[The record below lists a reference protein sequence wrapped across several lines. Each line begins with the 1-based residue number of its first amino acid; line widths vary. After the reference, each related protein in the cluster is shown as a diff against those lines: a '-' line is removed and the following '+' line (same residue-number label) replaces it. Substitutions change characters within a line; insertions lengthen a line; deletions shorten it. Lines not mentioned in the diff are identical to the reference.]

1 MLGRIAGLLQR
12 NGHVLGVDVG
22 YQNCKVALVR
32 QGREGVRVEKLAS
45 TPVPAGTWKGDRLAD
60 PVALGDALAALL
72 RAEGVT
78 CRKAVA
84 AIPIRAAHLRRF
96 SLPAMP
102 ARDLTAAVRWE
113 MQRFLSVPVE
123 EAALDY
129 LVLRKAAEAGAGS
142 AEILAAAAPAEVTRA
157 YGVALRRAGLRPLA
171 VEVEPLALWRL
182 ARHLHRTTP
191 WSDPLDGGRDQAEVL
206 LDIGAY
212 RSSLLIYSDDDLL
225 LARPIPIGGN
235 AFTEALARARSLTL
249 PEAESLKL
257 GARERLLEETD
268 AAFRELVAELN
279 RTFRHFLQTHARAR
293 LARML
298 LSGGGA
304 AVRGLGAA
312 LSAAL
317 EVPVENLDPT
327 PLVEGDTALA
337 AEDRDRWRLRQFSV
351 ALGLALRPAARPLP
365 RPGAER
371 GFIDLSAPRLRSAED
386 RRQRLRTGALTA
398 LVALDLVALGA
409 LAVGTAGGV
418 GARARLAALRATGIH
433 PETVFASQASMESAL
448 REDDARLQLL
458 APLRRR
464 PDPPRLTALVAGLVP
479 PGVAVSQLSAGGTA
493 LRLAGT
499 ASDVAGLAGY
509 LESLQARPEFGRVQ
523 LEETAPAGDGR
534 LRFVIS
540 LERGGNGRPDRE

>member
-1 MLGRIAGLLQR
+1 MLGGIAGLAPR
-12 NGHVLGVDVG
+12 NGHLLGVDVG

-32 QGREGVRVEKLAS
+32 QGREGVRVEKLARA
-45 TPVPAGTWKGDRLAD
+45 PVPAGTWRGDHLAD
-60 PVALGDALAALL
+60 PGALAETLAALL
-72 RAEGVT
+72 RAEGIS

-129 LVLRKAAEAGAGS
+129 LVLRRSAEGGS
-142 AEILAAAAPAEVTRA
+142 ASVEILAAAAPAEVTRA
-157 YGVALRRAGLRPLA
+157 YGAALRRAGLRPLA

-191 WSDPLDGGRDQAEVL
+191 WSDPLDTGRDQAEVL

-212 RSSLLIYSDDDLL
+212 RSSLLIYNDDDLL
-225 LARPIPIGGN
+225 LTRPIPVGGN
-235 AFTEALARARSLTL
+235 AFTEALARARALTL

-268 AAFRELVAELN
+268 TAFHDLVAELN

-293 LARML
+293 LVRML

-317 EVPVENLDPT
+317 EIPVEHLDPT
-327 PLVEGDTALA
+327 PLVEGETALPE
-337 AEDRDRWRLRQFSV
+337 EDRDRWRLRQFSV
-351 ALGLALRPAARPLP
+351 ALGLALRPASRPVL
-365 RPGAER
+365 RVAAER
-371 GFIDLSAPRLRSAED
+371 GFIDLLAPRLRSAED

-398 LVALDLVALGA
+398 LAALDLFALVALG
-409 LAVGTAGGV
+409 VGTAGGAA
-418 GARARLAALRATGIH
+418 ARARLAALRATGIH
-433 PETVFASQASMESAL
+433 PETVFASLASTEAAL
-448 REDDARLQLL
+448 RESNARLELL
-458 APLRRR
+458 APLRQR
-464 PDPPRLTALVAGLVP
+464 PDPPRLAALVAGLAP
-479 PGVAVSQLSAGGTA
+479 PGVTLSQLSVAATGLRLSGTA
-493 LRLAGT
+493 A
-499 ASDVAGLAGY
+499 DVARLAGY
-509 LESLQARPEFGRVQ
+509 LESLQRRQEFGRVH
-523 LEETAPAGDGR
+523 LEETSPAGDGG
-534 LRFVIS
+534 LRFMIL